1 MLIYYGYSYWK
12 IKEFTVT
19 PMILHLTWQIYNRS
33 LISCNFWNNQITK
46 TRDFKGVLNHERCNG
61 YYKNLQTQQKSS
73 DIFLEVFNKYSDNL
87 KIFNQSKIIWRFKFY
102 KSSLLVLGALL
113 IPNNKKEKSKP
124 FNSVFSLAT
133 HNFLEVFH
141 LLLSFSPILNFDK

>member
-19 PMILHLTWQIYNRS
+19 PMILYLTWQIYNRS

-46 TRDFKGVLNHERCNG
+46 TRDFKGILNHERCNG

-73 DIFLEVFNKYSDNL
+73 DIFLEVFNIYSNNL
-87 KIFNQSKIIWRFKFY
+87 KIFNQSKIIWPFKFY
-102 KSSLLVLGALL
+102 KSSLLVLSALL
-113 IPNNKKEKSKP
+113 IPNNKKEKSEP
-124 FNSVFSLAT
+124 FNPVFSLAT
-133 HNFLEVFH
+133 HNFLG
-141 LLLSFSPILNFDK
+141 SFSFTVVLFSNLKFR